1 MPNTEPLTDSES
13 LEAGRLAAVAYH
25 HIPLV
30 KFEPHE
36 HQGMG
41 NSYTFVAK
49 YGDDTEAIIQLR
61 DRPIDIAIVHL
72 ARTLLGDIVPNLV
85 SLKATKTSY
94 AYGQPKIP
102 GDRWDPMTYLTVE
115 DDTAVSV
122 QFANILARCRL
133 HLGSGTVVDDYVIP
147 CMNSIINAVSAE
159 NEPFNYM
166 PKDLVNAYLKRLT
179 ALRDR
184 ANHLRLLDLMLCH
197 TDPNPFNV
205 SHIFPSPLPLAQ
217 PLTPFI
223 LYQVII
229 DESFSPPKIVGLID
243 WEEAKFLP
251 FGMNSSEIRMIA
263 VLNIGGY
270 DQVSEAAKSV
280 AVAFWNTLVAGITD
294 DHKSIVLDSMEIGY
308 VIRYLD
314 GFDGLEVSRAKREV
328 EVYIERMNWF
338 EETFR
343 PLCLVSSLDG
353 TKADPQ

>member
-1 MPNTEPLTDSES
+1 MPNTEPLTNSES

-30 KFEPHE
+30 KPHE

-41 NSYTFVAK
+41 NSHTFIAN
-49 YGDDTEAIIQLR
+49 YGDDTEAIIKLR

-166 PKDLVNAYLKRLT
+166 LKDLVNAYLKRLT

-184 ANHLRLLDLMLCH
+184 ANHLKLLDLMLCH

-205 SHIFPSPLPLAQ
+205 
-217 PLTPFI
+217 
-223 LYQVII
+223 II
-229 DESFSPPKIVGLID
+229 DESFSPPKITGLID

-263 VLNIGGY
+263 VLNIDGY

-280 AVAFWNTLVAGITD
+280 AVAFWNTLVAGVTD
-294 DHKSIVLDSMEIGY
+294 DHKNIVLDSMEIGY

-314 GFDGLEVSRAKREV
+314 GFDSLAVSRAKREV
-328 EVYIERMNWF
+328 EVFIERMNWF

-343 PLCLVSSLDG
+343 PLCQVSPLDG